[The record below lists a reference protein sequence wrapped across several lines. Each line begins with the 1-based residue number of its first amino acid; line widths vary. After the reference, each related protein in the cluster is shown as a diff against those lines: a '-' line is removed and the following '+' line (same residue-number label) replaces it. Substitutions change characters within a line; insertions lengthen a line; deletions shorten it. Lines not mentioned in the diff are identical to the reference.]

1 MQCIVLS
8 SCVMKSPIFDL
19 KESCTMVHVQIQAKN
34 VRAKRKKVCMF
45 QLILES
51 SDLSKQ
57 PSLLLN
63 LKLRKIILKRSASKQ
78 ILTLTFFLTKT
89 SEANWVTFL
98 LSKNVSKSNL
108 VWISVM
114 GQETGTFK

>member
-1 MQCIVLS
+1 
-8 SCVMKSPIFDL
+8 
-19 KESCTMVHVQIQAKN
+19 
-34 VRAKRKKVCMF
+34 MF
-45 QLILES
+45 QLLLES
-51 SDLSKQ
+51 ADLCKQ

-78 ILTLTFFLTKT
+78 ILSLTFFLTKT